1 MQLTSEFSAD
11 SSTGVDSFEDY
22 LQLEDTV
29 FSQLDER
36 GVLRIPGNFLL
47 RLRHNPF
54 YSYLES
60 RVLRWVENPGSS

>member
-1 MQLTSEFSAD
+1 MGSCIWQDRNELFLGQQA
-11 SSTGVDSFEDY
+11 
-22 LQLEDTV
+22 LQG
-29 FSQLDER
+29 ER

-54 YSYLES
+54 YNYLGS